1 MKLCPLALAVSCF
14 LFVPSVYADVHIID
28 LGSPGSPARLSPS
41 DATAISPDGKT
52 IVGTWQASDTA
63 LPQQGWIAPNA
74 SNVYVATD
82 LGLPP
87 ATVRVAPTGINNDQ
101 IMVGWLRN
109 APNNAVAFYARPPYF
124 GSGMFAPVPITGLT
138 GNSQAQAINP
148 SGVIVG
154 HDSSGSS
161 GASQSF
167 VFTLN
172 SSGDGTLQRIK
183 GLQSST
189 ASEAHAVNGA
199 GAIAGW
205 AVNCAGERQ
214 AFVAQSADGAV
225 SQPAI
230 KLSGG
235 EAVHW
240 SEARAINARGDIAG
254 CSAASAGTAGDC
266 SGTIVN
272 VNSGI
277 EAFIV
282 HNGTPVSLGVPS
294 GFAESF
300 ALGISDHGLV
310 VGTAH
315 GSGGSSAFL
324 WYFDAGQLRT
334 IDLTTLL
341 PDNNSFISLTSATA
355 ITDIVIGITPT
366 TETLRATIVGQG
378 LTPDS
383 LAHAFRLNVDVVVAV
398 PEPAT
403 WVLLLAGL
411 TLVGWAGSRRV
422 HATAS
427 PAAV

>member
-14 LFVPSVYADVHIID
+14 LLIPSVHADVQILD

-41 DATAISPDGKT
+41 GATAISPDGKT
-52 IVGTWQASDTA
+52 IVGTWQASATA
-63 LPQQGWIAPNA
+63 LPEQGWIAPNA
-74 SNVYVATD
+74 SNVYIATD

-124 GSGMFAPVPITGLT
+124 GSGTFSPVTITGLN
-138 GNSQAQAINP
+138 GNSQAQAINA

-154 HDSSGSS
+154 YDSSPSS
-161 GASQSF
+161 GAPRSF

-172 SSGDGTLQRIK
+172 DGTLKPINA
-183 GLQSST
+183 LSSST
-189 ASEAHAVNGA
+189 ASAAYAVNGG

-205 AVNCAGERQ
+205 AVNSAGETQ

-225 SQPAI
+225 AQPAI

-235 EAVHW
+235 EPAHW

-277 EAFIV
+277 QAFIV

-341 PDNNSFISLTSATA
+341 PDNNSFISLVSATA
-355 ITDIVIGITPT
+355 ITDTVIGMTPT

-383 LAHAFRLNVDVVVAV
+383 LAHAFRLNVDVVVSV

-403 WVLLLAGL
+403 WVLALAGL

-422 HATAS
+422 HATA
-427 PAAV
+427 